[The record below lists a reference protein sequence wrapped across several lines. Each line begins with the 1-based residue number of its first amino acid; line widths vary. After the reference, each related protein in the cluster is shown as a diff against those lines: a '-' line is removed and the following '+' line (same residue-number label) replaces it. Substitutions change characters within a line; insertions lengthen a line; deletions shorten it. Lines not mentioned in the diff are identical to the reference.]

1 MRPLLEVAFALERVT
16 LPVFTFCAPAFEV
29 SAGLAGVTVLLVEEE
44 VLLEAVLEEVP
55 VLEEPVFTCLLAVVP
70 VEVAVLRLLEV
81 LVLLEA
87 DVLLEEVPVL
97 RLLDV
102 AVLLDAED
110 VPVVRRSW
118 LEEDVAGAAVLRDAE
133 DEVLLEAVLEEV
145 LLAGA
150 AVVVVADLLS
160 EELVLLLVEV
170 VVLRLA

>member
-70 VEVAVLRLLEV
+70 VVAVLRLLEV
-81 LVLLEA
+81 LVLLE
-87 DVLLEEVPVL
+87 
-97 RLLDV
+97 
-102 AVLLDAED
+102 AED